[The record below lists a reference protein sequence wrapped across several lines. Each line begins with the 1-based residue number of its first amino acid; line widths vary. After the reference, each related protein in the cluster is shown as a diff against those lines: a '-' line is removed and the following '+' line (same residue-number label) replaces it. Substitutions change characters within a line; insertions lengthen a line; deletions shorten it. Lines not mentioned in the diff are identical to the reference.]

1 MAMIAE
7 AMRESVSEGK
17 KKVLGRELQSVDIK
31 KAENG
36 FSVNVSYETREMRD
50 GKEQKGF
57 DSETFVE
64 KDIEG
69 LTEILK
75 RTLGNGDM
83 DLKNKKEEKGN
94 EGAGGNKR
102 DKRKEIAM
110 AVLKKYTEDKG
121 GEGE

>member
-1 MAMIAE
+1 MIAE